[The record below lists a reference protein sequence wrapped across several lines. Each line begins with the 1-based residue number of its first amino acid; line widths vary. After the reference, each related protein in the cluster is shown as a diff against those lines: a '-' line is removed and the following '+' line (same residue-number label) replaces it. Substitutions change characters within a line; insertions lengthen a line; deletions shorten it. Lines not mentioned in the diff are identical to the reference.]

1 MARALYPG
9 MMSAVI
15 TFGVGMG
22 SSPALA
28 GGLATG
34 TSPPVPWLRIAF
46 ALLFCVALAATAILA
61 LRHYQGRVSGRFL
74 PPRWPALKALNSVPH
89 RAITVIE
96 TRRLGQHGD
105 VCLLHCAGHAY
116 LLAMGP
122 AHMLL
127 LDRQVL
133 KPESARPEDS
143 Q

>member
-1 MARALYPG
+1 MTRALFPG
-9 MMSAVI
+9 MLSAALI
-15 TFGVGMG
+15 GISIGMG

-34 TSPPVPWLRIAF
+34 TSPPVPWFRIAC

-61 LRHYQGRVSGRFL
+61 LRHYQGRVSGRF
-74 PPRWPALKALNSVPH
+74 PPRRWTTLKPVPH
-89 RAITVIE
+89 RAVTVIE

-116 LLAMGP
+116 LLAIGP

-133 KPESARPEDS
+133 KPESARSEDS